1 MNKAEIISKT
11 LRAMNLLTTEPKL
24 PVNEGQD
31 EEAFIISALQDVL
44 PDGVDI
50 RTCEDFCRLNVE
62 CCTTCHNFYPH
73 YEMKLIVLPDG
84 SPAWVCDKV
93 LWAIYP
99 DEYRKLRE
107 WSQNSSEG
115 KLVTDIFGEMDE

>member
-1 MNKAEIISKT
+1 MKPALLSKT
-11 LRAMNLLTTEPKL
+11 TTLMNLTPSEPL
-24 PVNEGQD
+24 CEEQEDQD
-31 EEAFIISALQDVL
+31 EEAFIISVMQDVL

-50 RTCEDFCRLNVE
+50 RTCEHFRHLNVE
-62 CCTTCHNFYPH
+62 CCDICHNFYPH
-73 YEMKLIVLPDG
+73 YEMKLIRLPDG

-115 KLVTDIFGEMDE
+115 KLVTDIFGEMNL